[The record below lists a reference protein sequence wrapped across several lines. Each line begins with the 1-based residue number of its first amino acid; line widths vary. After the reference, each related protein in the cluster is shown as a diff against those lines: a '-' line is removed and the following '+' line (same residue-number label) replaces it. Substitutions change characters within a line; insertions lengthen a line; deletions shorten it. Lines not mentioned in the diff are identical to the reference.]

1 MQILTRTDECF
12 QKLCMPVV
20 DEHGGIEVT
29 EDSIKICW
37 EPSPMEE
44 VVTGWTKLQVESYD
58 LIIHPAERR
67 TVTVAKGNS
76 KKLQYQ
82 YENLKGRII
91 FKTGAVHKI

>member
-29 EDSIKICW
+29 EDSIKIYW
-37 EPSPMEE
+37 EPSPMED
-44 VVTGWTKLQVESYD
+44 VVTGWTKLKVESYD

-76 KKLQYQ
+76 NKLQYQ
-82 YENLKGRII
+82 YHNLKG
-91 FKTGAVHKI
+91 KL